1 MMKYYNIFAFII
13 MYNSSMKKMKIYLD
27 VCCLN
32 RPFDNQAQDRIHLES
47 EAILS
52 VLNYSQN
59 LNWDIVGSEA
69 IDIEIDKM
77 PENEKKFKVNILA
90 SMYQSYIVVDRSI
103 EMRALELLEL
113 GFKQFDAL
121 HIACAEKGSVNVM
134 LTTDDHLISKAVKHS
149 NILRIKIRNPLEWV
163 AEVIK

>member
-1 MMKYYNIFAFII
+1 MKRL
-13 MYNSSMKKMKIYLD
+13 KIYLD

-52 VLNYSQN
+52 VLNHSQN
-59 LNWDIVGSEA
+59 SNWDIVGSEA

-77 PENEKKFKVNILA
+77 IDNEKKLKVNILA
-90 SMYQSYIVVDRSI
+90 SMHQSYIIVDRSV
-103 EMRALELLEL
+103 ETRALELSGL
-113 GFKQFDAL
+113 GFKTFDAL
-121 HIACAEKGSVNVM
+121 HIACAEKGSSNIL
-134 LTTDDHLISKAVKHS
+134 LTTDDNLLRKAVKHS

-163 AEVIK
+163 AEVIR